1 MIRFFVSA
9 TYRTAGGRRS
19 QCAFPLVARDHDHA
33 RELAARRIDI
43 RSRSRFTII
52 ITREA

>member
-9 TYRTAGGRRS
+9 TYRTAGGNLG
-19 QCAFPLVARDHDHA
+19 QCAFQLVACDWA
-33 RELAARRIDI
+33 QAKQLAARRIDI

-52 ITREA
+52 KREA